1 MSLTAEGR
9 RLARVETV
17 ALRRG
22 DALLEIQTIGRF
34 ALDDRRVAKLTAWLG
49 GRVESVAIPY
59 VGFWVAKGDP
69 ILDLWVPDLPALV
82 AEMKGAKSLGDEVRR
97 ALVDRLTRAGIT
109 EKQIA
114 ELESQESPKPT
125 ITLFSPISG
134 VVVERPAQPGLV
146 VKEGDL
152 LAQLAAL
159 DPLILEAEVFER
171 DLAFVGPGALVEI
184 AVDAIPNQTF
194 LGSVESMKPMLDP
207 ASRTVGARILMRNPG
222 DSRGRGCS
230 LARRSAPSSAPTAC
244 RWRREPRIRARD
256 ADPNDRDGE
265 RADLA
270 PREPSGERAGAGRP
284 GETQETADPPR
295 GRAAGS
301 RRAEDRL
308 RRDLPGRYEPREV
321 SVGPRVRDGFVVT
334 GGLAEGSSWWR
345 AGRSSW
351 TARPRSKGSRAS
363 STRPGPTPPANT
375 NIRPRSPGTSDDRPP
390 HSLVSREPGA
400 RPRRIVGIDRGGS
413 SRSRG
418 SPSTRSP
425 TSARSR

>member
-1 MSLTAEGR
+1 MSLIPAAAGRGGAGVSLTAEGR

-82 AEMKGAKSLGDEVRR
+82 AELKGAKSLGDEVRR

-222 DSRGRGCS
+222 G
-230 LARRSAPSSAPTAC
+230 LARPGMFARAT
-244 RWRREPRIRARD
+244 IRAELGADGLPLAARTQEYARETPIPTIETGSGPTSRPGSPPASEPAPD
-256 ADPNDRDGE
+256 APVKRKKP
-265 RADLA
+265 LIL
-270 PREPSGERAGAGRP
+270 PAGALLDLGARKIVYV
-284 GETQETADPPR
+284 ET
-295 GRAAGS
+295 S
-301 RRAEDRL
+301 
-308 RRDLPGRYEPREV
+308 PGRYEPREV

-334 GGLAEGSSWWR
+334 GGLAEGELVVARGAFLVDSQTQIEGKPSLLYP
-345 AGRSSW
+345 AGADAAGEHQHS
-351 TARPRSKGSRAS
+351 APK
-363 STRPGPTPPANT
+363 PGDK
-375 NIRPRSPGTSDDRPP
+375 R
-390 HSLVSREPGA
+390 
-400 RPRRIVGIDRGGS
+400 
-413 SRSRG
+413 
-418 SPSTRSP
+418 
-425 TSARSR
+425 